1 MFCIHAK
8 TGFGLCEKL
17 EVELSKVAALN
28 TGVRIFISRTFSTHS
43 LLTLTFVWQVNICT
57 LHKVSKMFIFVS
69 WYQFSQLITAIS
81 YVAIVFINECSSFY
95 KQTQCFFPEVSWEV
109 LRSSLHRLVQRNLLL
124 LCSCSKLY
132 GCEPGQSE
140 SKWKAARLRL
150 VAGAAHPFI
159 WLECFSDLIVKL
171 VSPHT
176 CVVWV
181 S

>member
-1 MFCIHAK
+1 MQ
-8 TGFGLCEKL
+8 KL
-17 EVELSKVAALN
+17 VLVYVRNWKLSYQKLQLWTQESGSSSAELSAP
-28 TGVRIFISRTFSTHS
+28 HS

-109 LRSSLHRLVQRNLLL
+109 LRSCLHRLVQRNLLL